1 MRRSAFLVLA
11 ALMLVMQV
19 GVARAEY
26 ELKPHGQGYRM
37 IFPSQPR
44 IRAEDVNTRFG
55 PSGVVTA
62 EWPRPTGG
70 TCYFTHTRYL
80 GGSVPE
86 GAQMALDRVRF
97 GRTVKGTMRVQ
108 KRFQFE
114 GQPAQQDVVDTT
126 FPGRPV
132 IVSLDV
138 VRAADIF
145 SVYCIVD
152 RGQEE
157 APDVQNFVGSFAFVP

>member
-1 MRRSAFLVLA
+1 MNRWALFALA
-11 ALMLVMQV
+11 ALAAVMPL
-19 GVARAEY
+19 GAARAQF
-26 ELKPHGQGYRM
+26 ELKPPGQGYRM
-37 IFPSQPR
+37 VFPTQPR

-55 PSGVVTA
+55 PSGVVTG
-62 EWPRPTGG
+62 EWLRPQGG
-70 TCYFTHTRYL
+70 SCHFTHTRFL

-86 GAQMALDRVRF
+86 GPQVALDRVRF

-114 GQPAQQDVVDTT
+114 GHPAQQDVVDTT

-152 RGQEE
+152 RGQEG
-157 APDVQNFVGSFAFVP
+157 APDVQKFIGSFAFVP

>member
-1 MRRSAFLVLA
+1 MKRWALFVLA
-11 ALMLVMQV
+11 AVTAALPLGAAQ
-19 GVARAEY
+19 AEF
-26 ELKPHGQGYRM
+26 ELKPPGQGYRM
-37 IFPSQPR
+37 TFPGKPR

-62 EWPRPTGG
+62 EWLRPQGG
-70 TCYFTHTRYL
+70 SCYFTHTRYL

-86 GAQMALDRVRF
+86 GPQVALDRVRF

-114 GQPAQQDVVDTT
+114 GQLAQQDIVDTT

-138 VRAADIF
+138 VRGADVF

-152 RGQEE
+152 RRQEE
-157 APDVQNFVGSFAFVP
+157 APDVQKFIGSFAFVP

>member
-1 MRRSAFLVLA
+1 MLAVLTA
-11 ALMLVMQV
+11 VIPA
-19 GVARAEY
+19 GVARAEF
-26 ELKPHGQGYRM
+26 ELKPPGQGYRM
-37 IFPSQPR
+37 TFPSQPR

-62 EWPRPTGG
+62 EWPRPQGG
-70 TCYFTHTRYL
+70 SCYFTHTRYL

-86 GAQMALDRVRF
+86 GPQLALDRVRF

-132 IVSLDV
+132 IVSLDL

-145 SVYCIVD
+145 SIYCIVD

-157 APDVQNFVGSFAFVP
+157 SPDVQKFIGSFALVP

>member
-1 MRRSAFLVLA
+1 MRRTALLLLVVFTS
-11 ALMLVMQV
+11 LVP
-19 GVARAEY
+19 GVAARAEF
-26 ELKPHGQGYRM
+26 ELKPQGQGYRV
-37 IFPSQPR
+37 IFPSQPQV
-44 IRAEDVNTRFG
+44 RAEDVKTRFG

-62 EWPRPTGG
+62 EWPRPKSG

-80 GGSVPE
+80 GSSVPE
-86 GAQMALDRVRF
+86 GPQAALDRLRF
-97 GRTVKGTMRVQ
+97 GRTVKGTLRNQ

-114 GQPAQQDVVDTT
+114 GQPAQQDIVDST

-138 VRAADIF
+138 VRGADIF

-157 APDVQNFVGSFAFVP
+157 APDVQTFIASFALLP